1 MLPRL
6 GWIVRHPKLVP
17 VLAVVLCAPALLG
30 GHELDDLFFALH
42 ADEPGF
48 IGSAFTFFGEGPRP
62 AHVGAAD
69 LPWWTQPGM
78 RLDLLRPLAAA
89 THLLDHRLW
98 PNAGWAMHLHS
109 LFWYGLLLALLHRA
123 YRAFGGEP
131 RGAVL
136 AALVFGLSQAHAM
149 NVGWVAARNS
159 LMGAVL
165 VLVVLLLHRKWRCEG
180 WTAGSVL
187 APLAF
192 AAALLCNEG
201 TVASV
206 GYLAAFALLLDQ
218 GRHRFTALLPYVAI
232 VIAWRAFYGDAGYGA
247 AATGIYLEPLADPVA
262 YVGRTMVHATA
273 MLAARLGIAVLDG
286 LGAVPG
292 GYSMAFVAGL
302 PFVAGL
308 GWLLRKRLRTD
319 RTLAMW
325 GLGTVL
331 ACGTAGTSV
340 PTDRGLLILGIGGC
354 VLIAELLLWT
364 RREGASRGERIVG
377 RVLLVMHLV
386 ISPLIMPLRVM
397 TTPMLQS
404 RIDEISAA
412 FPDEPGVQQR
422 TVILLNAPSDLVMFY
437 SRAQAQLQGRGFP
450 GRVSYLYAGT
460 GGLDVK
466 SIEPHVLEVTADR
479 PWLATPLDR
488 MFRADATFEQG
499 QSIQAPC
506 LTASIL
512 EVDEQEL
519 PRRIRFE
526 VHAQREG
533 CSPIYMAWTGK
544 VPQLVE
550 LPEPGASMRLDPVS
564 LP

>member
-1 MLPRL
+1 M
-6 GWIVRHPKLVP
+6 
-17 VLAVVLCAPALLG
+17 
-30 GHELDDLFFALH
+30 
-42 ADEPGF
+42 
-48 IGSAFTFFGEGPRP
+48 
-62 AHVGAAD
+62 
-69 LPWWTQPGM
+69 
-78 RLDLLRPLAAA
+78 
-89 THLLDHRLW
+89 
-98 PNAGWAMHLHS
+98 
-109 LFWYGLLLALLHRA
+109 
-123 YRAFGGEP
+123 
-131 RGAVL
+131 
-136 AALVFGLSQAHAM
+136 
-149 NVGWVAARNS
+149 
-159 LMGAVL
+159 
-165 VLVVLLLHRKWRCEG
+165 
-180 WTAGSVL
+180 
-187 APLAF
+187 
-192 AAALLCNEG
+192 
-201 TVASV
+201 
-206 GYLAAFALLLDQ
+206 
-218 GRHRFTALLPYVAI
+218 
-232 VIAWRAFYGDAGYGA
+232 
-247 AATGIYLEPLADPVA
+247 
-262 YVGRTMVHATA
+262 
-273 MLAARLGIAVLDG
+273 
-286 LGAVPG
+286 
-292 GYSMAFVAGL
+292 
-302 PFVAGL
+302 
-308 GWLLRKRLRTD
+308 
-319 RTLAMW
+319 
-325 GLGTVL
+325 L

-512 EVDEQEL
+512 EVL
-519 PRRIRFE
+519 SRRSSYGRCD
-526 VHAQREG
+526 VSYDPSVNRTQ
-533 CSPIYMAWTGK
+533 
-544 VPQLVE
+544 VE
-550 LPEPGASMRLDPVS
+550 LLARDCQAHLESLERYFETRGPARVHVLLFANAQQKGHDKGAGADGPVHGLMAPLAAGAGPE
-564 LP
+564 